1 MDKRLEKALE
11 FANFNVTLNNQKRIL
26 KEKYQE
32 DLIFYHAGSKFT
44 VNSQL
49 INFVS
54 HMVDS
59 NQDTLI
65 LIDDNDT
72 PVEVNLSTFLNEIK
86 NVYFTAS
93 NRYHTQYHK
102 LIKNRSVS
110 GLLKHD

>member
-44 VNSQL
+44 VDTQL

-72 PVEVNLSTFLNEIK
+72 PIEVSLNTFLDDIK

-93 NRYHTQYHK
+93 NRYHTEYNK